1 MSIRPARPATIR
13 SARPSIDRRR
23 PRGAT
28 RLGPAGAAGPLA
40 ARWSDRVQLVVGSA
54 TSDKLRDIHALWFNI
69 LLGLIVLH
77 VLAIIF
83 YRWRGK
89 HLTKPMITGR
99 AALDPGAQPMRPGK
113 WWAALICLAVSIGMV
128 RWI

>member
-13 SARPSIDRRR
+13 SARPNIDRRR

-40 ARWSDRVQLVVGSA
+40 RLVSSD
-54 TSDKLRDIHALWFNI
+54 TSDKVRDIHAFWFNI
-69 LLGLIVLH
+69 VLGLIVLH

-113 WWAALICLAVSIGMV
+113 WWVSLICLAVSIG
-128 RWI
+128 